1 MSVYHFRQS
10 YTASVYQHKT
20 NIETR
25 GRYMI
30 GRYNIRV
37 MPKPAGEISIL
48 RVDTES
54 GKLFY
59 F

>member
-20 NIETR
+20 DIDTR

-30 GRYNIRV
+30 GRYRSRV

-48 RVDTES
+48 RVDTEYE
-54 GKLFY
+54 KLFY